1 MPRDTV
7 AVKTCLDSDPA
18 SYRIPQTVTAVRYYP
33 ACPHLLTYPIC
44 PRCGLTVEREYQ
56 RFCDHCGQA
65 LDWKCL
71 SKAVV
76 VLAHSPDGV
85 R

>member
-1 MPRDTV
+1 MSRDTV
-7 AVKTCLDSDPA
+7 AVKPCPDVDPA
-18 SYRIPQTVTAVRYYP
+18 SYRIPQPVTAVRCYS
-33 ACPHLLTYPIC
+33 ACPHLFTYPIC
-44 PRCGLTVEREYQ
+44 PRCGLTMEREYQ

-65 LDWKCL
+65 LDWKGL

-76 VLAHSPDGV
+76 VLAHPSNGA